1 MIKKLSYIDWNII
14 PNKSDEVDVWLKP
27 CDIVY
32 KINNL
37 YCACET
43 TNECNNLLAFSNIYD
58 ISNIKSMLVFVYI
71 LGKRENIKYIKIC
84 SSIGRYNIFK
94 RIFHDYGAFPPPKEN
109 RDVIYY
115 KLDEDCLNSVY
126 EHIKDYDY

>member
-1 MIKKLSYIDWNII
+1 MIEKLSYLDWNSI
-14 PNKSDEVDVWLKP
+14 KKKDEVDVVLKS

-71 LGKRENIKYIKIC
+71 LGKYENIKFITIC

-94 RIFHDYGAFPPPKEN
+94 KMFAPYGAFPLPKNNEE
-109 RDVIYY
+109 RIYF
-115 KLDEDCLNSVY
+115 KLDEDCLNDVY
-126 EHIKDYDY
+126 EHIKDYEC